1 LSVADSAVER
11 RRRDR
16 LGRRAEA
23 KALWFLRLRGYRVV
37 ARRVRTPRG
46 EIDIVARRGGTVAIV
61 EVKARRSLAAA
72 AEAIGPRQRRR
83 VERAA
88 EAFLA
93 GRPDLAGLDVRLDA
107 MFVVPGR
114 LPVHLRDAWQAVED
128 GDRR

>member
-1 LSVADSAVER
+1 MSVADSTGER
-11 RRRDR
+11 RRRDS
-16 LGRRAEA
+16 LGRRAEE
-23 KALWFLRLRGYRVV
+23 KALWFLRLRGYRII

-61 EVKARRSLAAA
+61 EVKARKSVAAA
-72 AEAIGPRQRRR
+72 AESITPRQRHR
-83 VERAA
+83 VARAA

-114 LPVHLRDAWQAVED
+114 LPVHLRDAWRAEE
-128 GDRR
+128 GERR

>member
-1 LSVADSAVER
+1 LIVADAAGER
-11 RRRDR
+11 RRRDS

-23 KALWFLRLRGYRVV
+23 KALWFLRLHGYRVL

-46 EIDIVARRGGTVAIV
+46 EIDIVARRGGTVAFV
-61 EVKARRSLAAA
+61 EVKARQSAAA
-72 AEAIGPRQRRR
+72 AMEAVTPRQRRR

-88 EAFLA
+88 QWFLA

-114 LPVHLRDAWQAVED
+114 LPVHLRDAWQAED
-128 GDRR
+128 GDRP